1 VAVSRLICAGHVA
14 KYKNARI
21 FAPMGAAALPFVLG
35 RLKRNAQ
42 ITPGIGDPVE
52 GLARIYTDTI
62 LHDSRVLRFVVE
74 IMGTDRLM
82 MGSDMPFPI
91 GDTEPIKIVTDA
103 GLPKA
108 QTESING
115 GLAVRLFRI
124 R

>member
-1 VAVSRLICAGHVA
+1 
-14 KYKNARI
+14 NARI

-91 GDTEPIKIVTDA
+91 GDTEPMKIVTDA

-108 QTESING
+108 QTETING